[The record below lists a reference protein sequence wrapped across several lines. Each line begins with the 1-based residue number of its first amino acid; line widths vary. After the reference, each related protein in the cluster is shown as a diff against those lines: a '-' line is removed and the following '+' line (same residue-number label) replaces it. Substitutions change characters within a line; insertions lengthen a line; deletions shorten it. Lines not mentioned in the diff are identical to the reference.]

1 MVKLNGPFGAGSQLA
16 SLSALEPDY
25 ATALAYAAWCHETLF
40 VRAGMHEENRIAM
53 SRYAHAALIHGRDD
67 ATALTIAGF

>member
-1 MVKLNGPFGAGSQLA
+1 LA
-16 SLSALEPDY
+16 ALSALEPDY